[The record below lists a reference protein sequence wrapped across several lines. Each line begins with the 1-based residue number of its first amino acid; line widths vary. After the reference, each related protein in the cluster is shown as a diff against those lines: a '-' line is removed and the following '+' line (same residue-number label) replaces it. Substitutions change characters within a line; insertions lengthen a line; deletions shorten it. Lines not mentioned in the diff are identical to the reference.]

1 LSRNLDK
8 IEAWIEKEL
17 AGNPD
22 SEKVQ
27 GNYIGWVNQ
36 LYRKDGLEQN
46 QIATY
51 ETANPS
57 YMSAT
62 GILRYWNKYR
72 SAPG

>member
-1 LSRNLDK
+1 M
-8 IEAWIEKEL
+8 EKEL
-17 AGNPD
+17 AGNLD

-27 GNYIGWVNQ
+27 RTYIGWVNK
-36 LYRKDGLEQN
+36 LYREEGLEQD
-46 QIATY
+46 QIAAY

-62 GILRYWNKYR
+62 GILRYWNKYK